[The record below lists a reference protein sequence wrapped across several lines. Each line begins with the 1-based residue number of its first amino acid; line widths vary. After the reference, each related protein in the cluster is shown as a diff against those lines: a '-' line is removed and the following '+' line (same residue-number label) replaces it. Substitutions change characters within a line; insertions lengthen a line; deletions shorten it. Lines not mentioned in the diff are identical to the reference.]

1 MPDVL
6 AVKPLDNRR
15 VWLRFS
21 DGTEGIADLS
31 EFSGKGVFKAWDREG
46 AFEKVRVGPGG
57 EIQWADQI
65 DLCPDALYLKVTGKT
80 PEELFPSLR
89 NVIQHAGN

>member
-6 AVKPLDNRR
+6 KVKPLDNRR

-21 DGTEGIADLS
+21 DGVEGIADLS
-31 EFSGKGVFKAWDREG
+31 EFSGKGVFKAWDVDE
-46 AFEKVRVGPGG
+46 AFEDVQVGEGG
-57 EIQWADQI
+57 GIQWAEQI

-80 PEELFPSLR
+80 PEELFPALR

>member
-1 MPDVL
+1 MPDVV
-6 AVKPLDNRR
+6 AVKPLDNRS

-31 EFSGKGVFKAWDREG
+31 DFSGKGVFRAWDAEG
-46 AFEKVRVGPGG
+46 GFERVRVGPGG
-57 EIQWADQI
+57 GIQWDDQI
-65 DLCPDALYLKVTGKT
+65 DLCPDALYLKITGKT

-89 NVIQHAGN
+89 DAVQHAGN